1 MHPSVKLTI
10 KIFTFEKLEL
20 GDVHIAASK
29 KDFLLILLRINLLI
43 TAALTVLLYFSSIHS
58 ALLTFAVNTFLF
70 RGL

>member
-1 MHPSVKLTI
+1 MHPSFKLI
-10 KIFTFEKLEL
+10 IQIFTFEKLEL

-29 KDFLLILLRINLLI
+29 KYFLLILLRINLLI
-43 TAALTVLLYFSSIHS
+43 TAALTVLYFSSIHS

>member
-1 MHPSVKLTI
+1 MHPSFKLI
-10 KIFTFEKLEL
+10 IQIFTFEKLEL

-29 KDFLLILLRINLLI
+29 KDLLILLRINLLI